1 MKVPRVSLAWIAL
14 LVIGLIAVFF
24 GYHIF
29 MASGS
34 KENTGMSFD
43 KVPQETGT
51 LYSQPVSHPAVIQ
64 RQVESVP
71 VPHIPAQTDEE
82 VQQDAEPIRQTPP
95 DAEYNE
101 PHYMDPLEGTVHS
114 SSEFGDNL
122 RHPEQ
127 MIEIAPPLG
136 TSRIV
141 PAGLGSE
148 ESAPGGNT
156 PSQFTPEMA
165 QNGGE
170 FMSGILAFDGS
181 DGGGIG
187 YSMI

>member
-14 LVIGLIAVFF
+14 LVIALVGVFF

-29 MASGS
+29 MASS
-34 KENTGMSFD
+34 NTGTHS
-43 KVPQETGT
+43 E
-51 LYSQPVSHPAVIQ
+51 PVSQEIGQVFSPTASISSVIKPHT
-64 RQVESVP
+64 ESLP
-71 VPHIPAQTDEE
+71 IPRIPAQTEEE
-82 VQQDAEPIRQTPP
+82 VQQDAEPVRQTPP
-95 DAEYNE
+95 DVDYNE
-101 PHYMDPLEGTVHS
+101 PHYMDPLEGPVHS

-136 TSRIV
+136 TSRII
-141 PAGLGSE
+141 PAGLGTDE
-148 ESAPGGNT
+148 TAPGGNH

-170 FMSGILAFDGS
+170 FMSGIVAFDVS